1 MVTGKIFLAQQHNII
16 QLIYSR
22 LSIYL
27 GYLLIT
33 SYYLYYL
40 CDLGHSIYL
49 LSDVETAQLH
59 IYISYISYEKSLVTT
74 EG

>member
-1 MVTGKIFLAQQHNII
+1 M
-16 QLIYSR
+16 S
-22 LSIYL
+22 
-27 GYLLIT
+27 YLLIT